1 MAKRLRVVSAMGLI
15 AALLFFSV
23 TAHAGEETLGD
34 YSAEIG
40 TKFGRGLVN
49 IVSSLAEIPCTIA
62 DDVKDT
68 GAVGSITGFGKGLAF
83 MLRRILV
90 GVTEVG
96 TFMIPMERTIP
107 PVCQSPSPSIAQQ

>member
-1 MAKRLRVVSAMGLI
+1 MKAKLGFSFFILI
-15 AALLFFSV
+15 CFFSLCFP
-23 TAHAGEETLGD
+23 AFAAGEGTSGD
-34 YSAEIG
+34 YAKDIG

-49 IVSSLAEIPCTIA
+49 VVTSPAEIPCTIA
-62 DDVKDT
+62 DDLSVHPDYGFFT
-68 GAVGSITGFGKGLAF
+68 GLGKGTVF

-107 PVCQSPSPSIAQQ
+107 PVCHEPV

>member
-1 MAKRLRVVSAMGLI
+1 MIIISFSLSLFVSPA
-15 AALLFFSV
+15 S
-23 TAHAGEETLGD
+23 AGEGTFGD
-34 YSAEIG
+34 YMGEIG

-49 IVSSLAEIPCTIA
+49 VITSPAEIPCTIGNEME
-62 DDVKDT
+62 VKG
-68 GAVGSITGFGKGLAF
+68 GAGFFPGFGKGIMF

-107 PVCQSPSPSIAQQ
+107 PVCKKTL